1 MTIKVGINGFGRIGR
16 NIFRAT
22 DKLKGDFEIVAVND
36 LGDAATFAHLLKY
49 DTALGTFG
57 PEVSAGGDSIKVD
70 GRAVKFLSHK
80 DPGELPWKD
89 LGVDIVIES
98 TGLFTDATKAR
109 VHIDKGGAQ
118 KVVISAPA
126 TNQDYT
132 VVFGVNHKGYDPK
145 KHNVVSNASCT
156 TNCFVPLAKVLNDSF
171 GIERGMMTTIHAY
184 TADQK
189 LQDLPHKDLRR
200 ARAAADNVIP
210 TSTGANRAVAEVLPE
225 LAGKFA
231 GMAFRVPI
239 LDVSVVDLT
248 VELKTNANAKTINA
262 AFDEAAKGALKGIL
276 AVSHEELVSSDFK
289 SNPHSSIVDA
299 PLTLELESHWAKVVS
314 WYDNEWGFSCR
325 MVDLINYTDSRA
337 RGPER
342 AARQRRHRRRRAHQG
357 GDPNPGASRR
367 ARRHGHRDVPPRT
380 PKGRRPFAFVA
391 AGGGRAFD
399 AVGSR
404 GAICRG
410 LRR

>member
-70 GRAVKFLSHK
+70 GRTVKFLSHK

-89 LGVDIVIES
+89 LGVDVVVES

-118 KVVISAPA
+118 KVIISAPA

-145 KHNVVSNASCT
+145 KHNVISNASCT

-248 VELKTNANAKTINA
+248 VELKNAANAKAINA
-262 AFDEAAKGALKGIL
+262 AFEEASKAALKGIL

-289 SNPHSSIVDA
+289 SDPHSSIVDA
-299 PLTLELESHWAKVVS
+299 PLTLELGAHWAKVVS

-325 MVDLINYTDSRA
+325 MVDLINYM
-337 RGPER
+337 
-342 AARQRRHRRRRAHQG
+342 AAR
-357 GDPNPGASRR
+357 
-367 ARRHGHRDVPPRT
+367 
-380 PKGRRPFAFVA
+380 
-391 AGGGRAFD
+391 
-399 AVGSR
+399 
-404 GAICRG
+404 
-410 LRR
+410 L

>member
-16 NIFRAT
+16 NIYRAA
-22 DKLKGDFEIVAVND
+22 DELNADFEIVAVND
-36 LGDAATFAHLLKY
+36 LGDAATFAHLLKH

-57 PEVSAGGDSIKVD
+57 PAVSASGDTIKVD
-70 GRAVKFLSHK
+70 DRSVKFLSVR
-80 DPGELPWKD
+80 DPGDLPWKD
-89 LGVDIVIES
+89 LGVDLVVES

-109 VHIDKGGAQ
+109 VHIDKGGAK
-118 KVVISAPA
+118 KVIISAPA

-132 VVFGVNHKGYDPK
+132 VVMGVNHKGYDPA
-145 KHNVVSNASCT
+145 KHNVISNASCT
-156 TNCFVPLAKVLNDSF
+156 TNCFVPIAKVLNESF

-225 LAGKFA
+225 LAGKFQ

-248 VELKTNANAKTINA
+248 IELSKATSAKDINA
-262 AFDEAAKGALKGIL
+262 AFEAAAKGELKGIL

-289 SNPHSSIVDA
+289 GDPHSSIVDA
-299 PLTLELESHWAKVVS
+299 PLTLMLGDKWAKVVS

-325 MVDLINYTDSRA
+325 MVDLITHM
-337 RGPER
+337 
-342 AARQRRHRRRRAHQG
+342 AA
-357 GDPNPGASRR
+357 
-367 ARRHGHRDVPPRT
+367 
-380 PKGRRPFAFVA
+380 K
-391 AGGGRAFD
+391 
-399 AVGSR
+399 
-404 GAICRG
+404 
-410 LRR
+410 L